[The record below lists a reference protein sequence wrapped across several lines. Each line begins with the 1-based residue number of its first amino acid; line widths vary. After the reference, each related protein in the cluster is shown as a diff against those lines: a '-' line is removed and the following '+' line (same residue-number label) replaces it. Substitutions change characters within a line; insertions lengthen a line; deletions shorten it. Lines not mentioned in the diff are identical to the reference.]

1 MTSRTTIEC
10 STRHYKS
17 NIGYCCLYLMSV
29 DSLYG
34 HTGPAPA
41 PTPAPAPAPAPAP
54 VPAPAPA
61 PAPARSAAS
70 ILLKYQELL
79 LSRLINAICRASCR
93 SSCRASWVTAT
104 MLYNYRLFVWARD
117 IIFVI

>member
-1 MTSRTTIEC
+1 MTGRTTVEY
-10 STRHYKS
+10 STKHYKS
-17 NIGYCCLYLMSV
+17 NIRYYCLYLMSV

-54 VPAPAPA
+54 VPAPA

-104 MLYNYRLFVWARD
+104 MLYNYRLFVCVRD
-117 IIFVI
+117 IVFAI